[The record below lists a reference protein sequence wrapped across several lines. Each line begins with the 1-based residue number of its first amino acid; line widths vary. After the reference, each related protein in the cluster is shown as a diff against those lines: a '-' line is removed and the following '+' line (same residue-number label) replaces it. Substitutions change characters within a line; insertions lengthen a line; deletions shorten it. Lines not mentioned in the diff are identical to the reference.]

1 MSTNDHVPGT
11 MHRDQHGNVIEDYHM
26 CGCQPVE
33 RSAGAA
39 PIDVE
44 VYRDALAQCVE
55 ALGFVAVNVSWDNVQ
70 EGVESMVVEALYPAR
85 ALLEGTDR

>member
-1 MSTNDHVPGT
+1 MSDHVPGT

-26 CGCQPVE
+26 CGCQLHMCRCRLAE

-44 VYRDALAQCVE
+44 RLAE
-55 ALGFVAVNVSWDNVQ
+55 AIRFDSPTLSLRASQ
-70 EGVESMVVEALYPAR
+70 LYAEAIAAEYAR
-85 ALLEGTDR
+85 LAEETDR